1 MSLQHGRCT
10 IATPR
15 TRCGM
20 HVWRWVTWNPV
31 CVVFFYVSS
40 WFPPVTLSLYKLYKL
55 SAVRKG
61 VTPSIATPNLDRN
74 SEIRKVWSRY
84 HLQHP
89 GKGLLCYPI
98 FLGGPGFIHALAL
111 PPRLCQVVKPLSA
124 SQFITMVGVSNLRVW
139 KLGSGYHCLPYWR
152 PYIWDT
158 KTHRSSTDKG
168 MSKGYFTL
176 GLIIGGMDL

>member
-31 CVVFFYVSS
+31 CVAFF
-40 WFPPVTLSLYKLYKL
+40 WCFPGFPSHSLCKQP
-55 SAVRKG
+55 SVRRG
-61 VTPSIATPNLDRN
+61 VTPSTATTNLDR
-74 SEIRKVWSRY
+74 K
-84 HLQHP
+84 
-89 GKGLLCYPI
+89 
-98 FLGGPGFIHALAL
+98 LGNPERLKQIIIYNILERGFYGILSFWGVPGFIHALAL

-139 KLGSGYHCLPYWR
+139 QLVVRWLSLLALVL
-152 PYIWDT
+152 
-158 KTHRSSTDKG
+158 KTLHMG
-168 MSKGYFTL
+168 HQNA
-176 GLIIGGMDL
+176 